1 MTLNGI
7 MANGRYFTALR
18 NA

>member
-7 MANGRYFTALR
+7 MAVQFALCR
-18 NA
+18 RIR